1 MALTSRLRKI
11 FNECNSHLVYQDDSS
26 DEMSDVLDEL
36 LPPASDTEEQW
47 NLNDADEGS
56 SGEEGGEMEAEGDEN
71 ESDVESENEDKM
83 VNGAGSMDDENE
95 SVDDDDSDDDCGDD
109 M

>member
-1 MALTSRLRKI
+1 MH
-11 FNECNSHLVYQDDSS
+11 FYLVYQDDSS

-56 SGEEGGEMEAEGDEN
+56 SGEEGDEMEAEGAD
-71 ESDVESENEDKM
+71 DESEGDSEGEDRM
-83 VNGAGSMDDENE
+83 VNGAGSGDDGNE
-95 SVDDDDSDDDCGDD
+95 SVDEDDDDSGDD

>member
-1 MALTSRLRKI
+1 MRFS
-11 FNECNSHLVYQDDSS
+11 LVYQDDSS

-56 SGEEGGEMEAEGDEN
+56 SGEEGDEMEAEGAD
-71 ESDVESENEDKM
+71 DESEGDSEGEDRM
-83 VNGAGSMDDENE
+83 VNGAGSGDDGNE
-95 SVDDDDSDDDCGDD
+95 SVDEDDDDSGDD

>member
-1 MALTSRLRKI
+1 MH
-11 FNECNSHLVYQDDSS
+11 FYLVYQDDSS

-56 SGEEGGEMEAEGDEN
+56 SGEEGDEMEAEGAD
-71 ESDVESENEDKM
+71 DESEGDSESEDRM
-83 VNGAGSMDDENE
+83 VNGAESGDDGNE
-95 SVDDDDSDDDCGDD
+95 SVDEDDDDSGDD

>member
-1 MALTSRLRKI
+1 MHFS
-11 FNECNSHLVYQDDSS
+11 LVYQDDSS

-56 SGEEGGEMEAEGDEN
+56 SGEEGDEMEAEGAD
-71 ESDVESENEDKM
+71 DESEGDSEGEDRM
-83 VNGAGSMDDENE
+83 VNGAGSGDDGNE
-95 SVDDDDSDDDCGDD
+95 SVDEDDDDSGDD

>member
-1 MALTSRLRKI
+1 MITAMRQRAR
-11 FNECNSHLVYQDDSS
+11 FNEFISPLVYQDDSS

-47 NLNDADEGS
+47 NLDEADEGS
-56 SGEEGGEMEAEGDEN
+56 SAEGGEMEAEGDEN
-71 ESDVESENEDKM
+71 ESDMESESEEKM
-83 VNGAGSMDDENE
+83 VNGAGSTDDESE
-95 SVDDDDSDDDCGDD
+95 SDDGGDD